1 MQIPAAESRFP
12 ASETAKHSG
21 STDAAQNPA
30 EADQSQSPA
39 ADAGQNPAADA
50 GQILAGAGPRKTA
63 AAEIARAVG
72 SE

>member
-1 MQIPAAESRFP
+1 MQIPAVESRFP

-30 EADQSQSPA
+30 D
-39 ADAGQNPAADA
+39 
-50 GQILAGAGPRKTA
+50 AGPRKTA

>member
-1 MQIPAAESRFP
+1 MTVRPAETEHQNSAGNSAVQIPAAESRFP

-39 ADAGQNPAADA
+39 VD
-50 GQILAGAGPRKTA
+50 
-63 AAEIARAVG
+63 
-72 SE
+72 

>member
-1 MQIPAAESRFP
+1 MTVRPAETEHQNSAGNSAMQIPAAESRFP

-21 STDAAQNPA
+21 STDA
-30 EADQSQSPA
+30 
-39 ADAGQNPAADA
+39 
-50 GQILAGAGPRKTA
+50 GQILAGAEPQKTA

>member
-12 ASETAKHSG
+12 ASETVKHSG

-39 ADAGQNPAADA
+39 AD
-50 GQILAGAGPRKTA
+50 
-63 AAEIARAVG
+63 
-72 SE
+72 